1 MRGKGNVV
9 SNIDAKQIKA
19 ALQHI
24 IAQAGNII
32 AQVVG
37 YGLLLLIAAAV
48 VSRYGIRVPYVPAV
62 NVTELTYLAGAWFL
76 YRGGKIG

>member
-9 SNIDAKQIKA
+9 TNINVSQLISQIA
-19 ALQHI
+19 SIVTQI
-24 IAQAGNII
+24 I
-32 AQVVG
+32 G